1 MKTKDIKKYIEK
13 ATDKYADFKRY
24 CDAIAIE
31 AQKHIDWIDD
41 ITCDM
46 VPGDGLCIETDPSQT
61 KMPMIIPV
69 TSFFDAVKKKED
81 GMLTYE
87 DLSLIAI

>member
-13 ATDKYADFKRY
+13 ATDKYAVFKRY
-24 CDAIAIE
+24 CDVIAIE

-46 VPGDGLCIETDPSQT
+46 VPGDGLCIETKPLQS
-61 KMPMIIPV
+61 KIAMVIPV
-69 TSFFDAVKKKED
+69 NSFFDAVKKKED

>member
-1 MKTKDIKKYIEK
+1 MKTKDIKKFTEK
-13 ATDKYADFKRY
+13 ALEKYLDFKHY
-24 CDAIAIE
+24 CDIIAIE
-31 AQKHIDWIDD
+31 AQKHVDCIDD

-46 VPGDGLCIETDPSQT
+46 VPGDGLCLETDIPQAR
-61 KMPMIIPV
+61 MPMVIPV

-87 DLSLIAI
+87 DLTLIAI